1 MKKQISTICMLVLLI
16 SSVNVFAQTNEET
29 RKVSIFNGVKI
40 SNSIEA
46 DLVKGDRY
54 EVQIMASGTD
64 ASNVVTAVEDRQL
77 NVKMGKGSFGT
88 NSVKVVITYAGELE
102 EISSNSSAKVFIKDL
117 VKSKRL
123 SMSAENSSYI
133 EGKVNVSDLKL
144 VGMTNGKI
152 FVEGTAND
160 LNLEAFTKATISG
173 DSLVVKNAEV
183 RTNTAAVSTIAVES
197 SIKGT
202 AGTAGKVW
210 YTGDPRLVDVKTN
223 TGGDIARKEN

>member
-1 MKKQISTICMLVLLI
+1 MKKQISTIFTLVLLI
-16 SSVNVFAQTNEET
+16 SSFNLFAQTNEET
-29 RKVSIFNGVKI
+29 RTVSIFNGVEI

-64 ASNVVTAVEDRQL
+64 ASNVVTEVKDRQL
-77 NVKMGKGSFGT
+77 KVKMGKGSFGT
-88 NSVKVVITYAGELE
+88 NTVKVVITYAGELDK
-102 EISSNSSAKVFIKDL
+102 ISSNSSAKVFVKDL
-117 VKSKRL
+117 VKSKSL
-123 SMSAENSSYI
+123 TLVAENSSYI
-133 EGKVNVSDLKL
+133 EGEVNVNSLKL

-152 FVEGTAND
+152 FVEGTANELD
-160 LNLEAFTKATISG
+160 LEAFTKATISG

-210 YTGDPRLVDVKTN
+210 YTGDPGMVDVKTN
-223 TGGDIARKEN
+223 TGGDIARKDN

>member
-1 MKKQISTICMLVLLI
+1 MKKQVSTIIMLVFMI
-16 SSVNVFAQTNEET
+16 SSINLFAQTNEET
-29 RKVSIFNGVKI
+29 RTVSIFDGVKV

-64 ASNVVTAVEDRQL
+64 VSNVVTEVEGRQL
-77 NVKMGKGSFGT
+77 NVEMGKGSFGS
-88 NSVKVVITYAGELE
+88 NSVKVVITYAGELD
-102 EISSNSSAKVFIKDL
+102 EISANSSAKVFVKDML
-117 VKSKRL
+117 KSKSL
-123 SMSAENSSYI
+123 SLLAENSSYI
-133 EGKVNVSDLKL
+133 EGKVNVNNLKL

-152 FVEGTAND
+152 FVEGTANELD
-160 LNLEAFTKATISG
+160 LEAFTKATISG
-173 DSLVVKNAEV
+173 DSLKVKNASV
-183 RTNTAAVSTIAVES
+183 RTNTAAVSTIAIEN

-210 YTGDPRLVDVKTN
+210 YTGDPKLVDVKSN